1 MARKQSSK
9 QEMQKTFDLARN
21 VRLFDLAGNRLARL
35 PRSSRQGHARLQL
48 CEHSFE
54 VKKQIH
60 YLFTFLLYHHHDHHI
75 VAGWFAVPPGWKK
88 QANDRIFSPVDLTG
102 FLLFFYLSPE
112 DSIVFLISN
121 HHQGQGRNIF
131 GTDRHI
137 CLAPV
142 THQSYHFIFAR
153 QVIGWGVQPREPGDE
168 REGFR

>member
-1 MARKQSSK
+1 MARNQSSK

-60 YLFTFLLYHHHDHHI
+60 YLFNFLLYHHHDHHI
-75 VAGWFAVPPGWKK
+75 VVEWFAVPPGWKK
-88 QANDRIFSPVDLTG
+88 QANDRIFSPVDSTG

-112 DSIVFLISN
+112 DSMAFLFSN
-121 HHQGQGRNIF
+121 HHQTQRGAVIFLGQ
-131 GTDRHI
+131 THI
-137 CLAPV
+137 YIWL
-142 THQSYHFIFAR
+142 QFLINLIISSL
-153 QVIGWGVQPREPGDE
+153 PGKL
-168 REGFR
+168 

>member
-1 MARKQSSK
+1 MARNQSSK

-48 CEHSFE
+48 REHSFE

-75 VAGWFAVPPGWKK
+75 VVEWFAVPPGWKK

-102 FLLFFYLSPE
+102 FLLFFTFHLMIQWLSF
-112 DSIVFLISN
+112 SLITI
-121 HHQGQGRNIF
+121 R
-131 GTDRHI
+131 
-137 CLAPV
+137 L
-142 THQSYHFIFAR
+142 
-153 QVIGWGVQPREPGDE
+153 
-168 REGFR
+168 REGP